1 MTEKTQINIPAA
13 TLAPIIEEQ
22 LREGKTVR
30 FAPKGRSM
38 LPMIREGRDTVTLCA
53 VDRPLKKYDIGF
65 YRRRDGQYVL
75 HRIVKTGESITC
87 IGDGQYVYERGL
99 SKDLFIG
106 VVCEFSRD
114 NKVYS
119 TEHIGYKIY
128 CRLWHLSRPV
138 RYFVKRAFGKLGRI
152 LKGKA

>member
-75 HRIVKTGESITC
+75 HRIVKAGAEIL
-87 IGDGQYVYERGL
+87 IAKKRGDSREERGL
-99 SKDLFIG
+99 LFC
-106 VVCEFSRD
+106 VT
-114 NKVYS
+114 K
-119 TEHIGYKIY
+119 K
-128 CRLWHLSRPV
+128 
-138 RYFVKRAFGKLGRI
+138 
-152 LKGKA
+152 